1 MLRRI
6 LQLLWFAFAALLI
19 LMAVT
24 FSAARLLLPHMGD
37 QRAQLENRLE
47 ILLHRPVRIERMDA
61 AWRGF
66 APTLQLHQLRIL
78 DETGSEERLTLEAL
92 WLRVDLF
99 ESLRQRTL
107 VTSDASLVGLDL
119 DLVRRPDGRIGLR
132 DMPLSIRQLSMER
145 VLAALDAVGELSLL
159 QTRLRWEDQT
169 GAMPRLEMHDVT
181 LRLEVRDRALWADAE
196 VPLPPAYGERLRASL
211 RITGEAIHLEELR
224 GRLFLQLD
232 GLHLAAWS
240 SLVPHR
246 NLDLWGRLDLRL
258 WGQLEPGRLDEV
270 AVDFSLRDGQ
280 LTSLASGDVSPFLF
294 TRLESRLLWSRL
306 EDGWRLSADG
316 FELVQ
321 NGATW
326 PASRWR
332 LEQQADT
339 AGVLAWRGEA
349 GHLDLGVLSRLLLAL
364 PLPAA
369 LEDPLRA
376 ILPQGQLTDL
386 RFATR
391 IRDGMAETLRLRTD
405 FLDLHTRPH
414 GQLPGIQGW
423 SGRVDGDQD
432 QGTLQLE
439 LDEGGLEQVLFR
451 GPLPV
456 TVGGGAIH
464 WRRADQRLSIYSNQ
478 FRLANEEVAGEG
490 HWRVD
495 VPDPL
500 TDSTLLPYLDL
511 QFQVERGQVARTG
524 RYLPVGIMSERAVAW
539 LDRALAAGEITAG
552 TVLFHGP
559 LRGFPFDDGQGRFE
573 VQADIEGAVLDYQEG
588 WEPIQDLRARLV
600 FAGAGMEI
608 LGHEARVGPTRLAE
622 VRAHTPDL
630 RRRGPPLRI
639 TGQASGQLEDM
650 QGFLRASP
658 LRERLSGLTDG
669 ELRLSGPARL
679 ELELGVPLR
688 KSQGDFR
695 VQGQLHLADNRLL
708 FEAQELSLEGL
719 GGEVSFTERGIG
731 SRGLQA
737 RLWDAP
743 LQIDLDTRSEREGGY
758 HRMRLQGAPDL
769 VARLRAWG
777 WPLAARLEG
786 TTNWRAE
793 IRVPP
798 SQGERAG
805 WVYLELASD
814 LRGLRVDMPEPLGKT
829 AAEVRQLRLRRTLG
843 GQEWLQYG
851 KELQAVLE
859 LEAGAEG
866 QRLVRGGV
874 QLGGGAARLPAG
886 RVLQLVGRL
895 PRLSLSE
902 WQALQ
907 PADKA
912 GMTALPPL
920 EIDLAIGEL
929 ELYRRLLRDTAVRL
943 RQRGGEWHAQ
953 LSGRG
958 AQGLVR
964 IGKGE
969 QGLER
974 IDLDLDHLHVSHL
987 PDAPQLRKELDL
999 DPRTLPLLSVKIR
1012 ELHLD
1017 DRPLGNLLLE
1027 TLRRPDGL
1035 RVEQLNLS
1043 GEEYRLQAQG
1053 EWRMTAAGQP
1063 VSQFELQLE
1072 DANLGAL
1079 LETFG
1084 HERIMESRG
1093 ANAVLVANWPGSPL
1107 DFDLDRVEGRLDLD
1121 IGAGQLVKVDA
1132 PAGRMLNIL
1141 SIHSLQRRLALDF
1154 SDIFGKGFS
1163 FDSITGHVSFMAGDA
1178 YTQDLVMHAPS
1189 AQIAIA
1195 GRTGFV
1201 ARDYDQLV
1209 TITPLVSSN
1218 LPLAGVLAGGPAVG
1232 AALFVAEKLF
1242 GDRMNRLVRYQYQV
1256 TGPWDAPQLER
1267 IDLSREPGSGADRS
1281 GP

>member
-1 MLRRI
+1 
-6 LQLLWFAFAALLI
+6 
-19 LMAVT
+19 
-24 FSAARLLLPHMGD
+24 
-37 QRAQLENRLE
+37 
-47 ILLHRPVRIERMDA
+47 
-61 AWRGF
+61 
-66 APTLQLHQLRIL
+66 PTLQLHQLRIL
-78 DETGSEERLTLEAL
+78 DETGNEELLTLDAL

-99 ESLRQRTL
+99 ESMRQRTL

-132 DMPLSIRQLSMER
+132 DMPLPIRKLTMER

-169 GAMPRLEMHDVT
+169 GAMPRLEMQDLT
-181 LRLEVRDRALWADAE
+181 LRLEVRNQALWADVE
-196 VPLPPAYGERLRASL
+196 VPLSPAYGERLRASL
-211 RITGEAIHLEELR
+211 RIAGEALHLEDLR
-224 GRLFLQLD
+224 GRFFLHLD

-240 SLVPHR
+240 SLMPHR

-258 WGQLEPGRLDEV
+258 WGQLEHGRLDEV
-270 AVDFSLRDGQ
+270 AVDFSLRDAQ
-280 LTSLASGDVSPFLF
+280 LTSLANGDVSPFFF

-316 FELVQ
+316 FELVE

-332 LEQQADT
+332 LEHRDDT
-339 AGVLAWRGEA
+339 TGALAWRGEA
-349 GHLDLGVLSRLLLAL
+349 DHLDLGALSRLLLAL

-391 IRDGMAETLRLRTD
+391 FRDGIPETLRLRTD

-432 QGTLQLE
+432 LGSLQLE
-439 LDEGGLEQVLFR
+439 LAEGGLEQALFR

-456 TVGGGAIH
+456 SAGGGAIH
-464 WRRADQRLSIYSNQ
+464 WRRADQRLSIYSNR
-478 FRLANEEVAGEG
+478 FRLANDEVAGEG

-511 QFQVERGQVARTG
+511 QFQVERGQVAHTG
-524 RYLPVGIMSERAVAW
+524 RYLPVGIMNERAVAW
-539 LDRALAAGEITAG
+539 LDRALVAGEITAG

-559 LRGFPFDDGQGRFE
+559 LRGFPFDAGQGHFE
-573 VQADIEGAVLDYQEG
+573 VQADVEGAVLDYQEG
-588 WEPIQDLRARLV
+588 WEPIRDLRTRLI

-608 LGHEARVGPTRLAE
+608 LGHEGRVGPTRLAE

-630 RRRGPPLRI
+630 RRSGPPLRI

-669 ELRLSGPARL
+669 DLRLSGPTRL

-688 KSQGDFR
+688 KTQGDFR

-708 FEAQELSLEGL
+708 AEAHELSLEGL
-719 GGEVSFTERGIG
+719 GGQVSFTERSIG

-743 LQIDLDTRSEREGGY
+743 VQIELDTRPERAGGY
-758 HRMRLQGAPDL
+758 HRVRLEGAPDL
-769 VARLRAWG
+769 VARLREWG

-786 TTNWRAE
+786 ATDWRAE
-793 IRVPP
+793 IRVHP
-798 SQGERAG
+798 SQGGQAG
-805 WVYLELASD
+805 GVYLELASD
-814 LRGLRVDMPEPLGKT
+814 LRGLGVDMPEPLGKA
-829 AAEVRQLRLRRTLG
+829 AAEVRQLRLWRTLG
-843 GQEWLQYG
+843 GQDDGPLWLQYG
-851 KELQAVLE
+851 EGLQAVLE

-866 QRLVRGGV
+866 RRLVRGGV
-874 QLGGGAARLPAG
+874 QLGGADARLPDG
-886 RVLQLVGRL
+886 PVLQLVGRL

-902 WQALQ
+902 WQAWQ
-907 PADKA
+907 PAGKQD
-912 GMTALPPL
+912 MTALPPL
-920 EIDLAIGEL
+920 EVDLAIGQL

-943 RQRGGEWHAQ
+943 RQQDAEWHAQ

-958 AQGLVR
+958 AQGQVR
-964 IGKGE
+964 IGSGE

-974 IDLDLDHLHVSHL
+974 IDLDLDHLHVSRL
-987 PDAPQLRKELDL
+987 PDAPHLRKELDL

-1035 RVEQLNLS
+1035 RVEQLSLS
-1043 GEEYRLQAQG
+1043 GEEYRLQVQG
-1053 EWRMTAAGQP
+1053 EWRVTATGQP

-1079 LETFG
+1079 LVTFG
-1084 HERIMESRG
+1084 HERIMESRR
-1093 ANAVLVANWPGSPL
+1093 ANALLVANWPGSPL
-1107 DFDLDRVEGRLDLD
+1107 DFDLDQVEGRLDID
-1121 IGAGQLVKVDA
+1121 IGAGQLVKMDA

-1154 SDIFGKGFS
+1154 SDVFGKGFS

-1242 GDRMNRLVRYQYQV
+1242 GERMNRLARYQYQV
-1256 TGPWDAPQLER
+1256 TGP
-1267 IDLSREPGSGADRS
+1267 
-1281 GP
+1281 